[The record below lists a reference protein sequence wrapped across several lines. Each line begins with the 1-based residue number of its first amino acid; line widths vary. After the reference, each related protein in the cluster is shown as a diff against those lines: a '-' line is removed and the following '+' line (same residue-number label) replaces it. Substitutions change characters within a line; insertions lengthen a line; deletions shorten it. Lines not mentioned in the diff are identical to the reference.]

1 MFDQNKI
8 YLQKESMLK
17 SQGRKYSLT
26 TNDKVI
32 GRIEETLESRKN
44 LGNQAFKFLGLYN
57 AAGIDLSIVDNNE
70 NIIGMIKKEK
80 GFYKN
85 FKIFSRDKVFLAEIN
100 SLVKIKSPQMTV
112 ISRDGE
118 ELVRASGGFGA
129 TDFSIIDLKTNE
141 AFSSI
146 KRRSLVYSSIK
157 DNLVKHD
164 GFYIDTSNADSFRS
178 LALLAMSIMVDIYF
192 FNN

>member
-8 YLQKESMLK
+8 YLQKDSMLK

-26 TNDKVI
+26 SNDKVI
-32 GRIEETLESRKN
+32 GRIKETLESKKN
-44 LGNQAFKFLGLYN
+44 SGNQTFKFLGLYN
-57 AAGIDLSIVDNNE
+57 AAGFDLTIVDNKE
-70 NIIGMIKKEK
+70 NIIGIIKKEK

-85 FKIFSRDKVFLAEIN
+85 FKIFSRDKEFLAEID
-100 SLVKIKSPQMTV
+100 SLVKIKSPQMKV

-118 ELVRASGGFGA
+118 ELILASGGYGA
-129 TDFSIIDLKTNE
+129 TDFSIIDLKTKE
-141 AFSSI
+141 SFSSI

-164 GFYIDTSNADSFRS
+164 GFYIDNSNGDSFRT